1 MYKTCK
7 GEITPILYNLFQRT
21 ETEELFL
28 NSFSEVS
35 ITLVSKL
42 AKDITRKEKFKS
54 INLMNIDTKILKKNS
69 ELNLTVYTKN
79 YTP

>member
-1 MYKTCK
+1 MQ
-7 GEITPILYNLFQRT
+7 IFYNLFQRA

>member
-1 MYKTCK
+1 MQ
-7 GEITPILYNLFQRT
+7 ILYNLFQRT